1 MLPCLS
7 LLFVPRIGAG
17 SKIAFSTPEVRLNV
31 LRLRT
36 ASLFALAVGV
46 AGVPIALGQGA
57 TPAATTKPAA
67 GAAGVRA
74 WEGHLDLPTYEEG
87 LPDVNPPFD
96 AFETQRFNYPY
107 TLRHNLTD
115 RRALTRWRTLNLEN
129 EYLKVVVLPD
139 LGGHLYSCV
148 DKATGADMFYANGAI
163 KKARISY
170 RGAWTA
176 LGIEFNFPVSHN
188 WVTASPVDYALRTE
202 PDGSAAIWV
211 GNQDRVY
218 GMQWR
223 VALRLRPGQARL
235 QQDVALYNRSD
246 TRHRFYWWSN
256 AGVRVWDDSRIEY
269 PMRFTASHGFREV
282 DTWPVNKAGVDL
294 TVVGNHTFG
303 PVSQFSHGSREPFM
317 GVYHPRTRA
326 GVVHYSSPLD
336 SPTKKFWS
344 WGSDPD
350 GLDWRKALSD
360 DESAYVEVQS
370 GLFRN
375 QETYAFLD
383 PQEGIRFTE
392 YWMPVREIGGITRAN
407 PEATLHLTRAVRSG
421 AVDLGIALNVTSA
434 VRGGTVVVKDGARVV
449 RSEPLAITP
458 AGAVQR
464 TFSGLPPAPRYTVE
478 VRDGG
483 GRVLLAHTEDEFD
496 MLPASE
502 IRLGPQPVRELPPP
516 DRRTEGDILEVGAD
530 QELNG
535 KRLAAWDT
543 YAEGR
548 KRFPESLGLLKAA
561 GRLAVDLA
569 RYPEA
574 AELLEKALARDTTDP
589 EVQYY
594 LGLAHDGLGAEGK
607 ARGEW
612 EAAHHFRAFRTPAL
626 LKLAQADA
634 RAGEVAS
641 ALARLD
647 EATAIAPDAVRAGA
661 LEVALLRRAGR
672 MAEASRRLRQ
682 WQALDPTSSLLRYEA
697 VRLGSPDPALWSH
710 LGADPDRVLDLASE
724 YLAAGLYADALD
736 LLDRR
741 YPAASGLLTEPGAVA
756 PQDHPEIVYYRG
768 YAREKQGGSGA
779 ADYAA
784 ASKLS
789 ARYVFPSRA
798 QSLVVLQHAL
808 AANPQDATA
817 HFLLGTRLLA
827 SGRAGDAVREW
838 QEARRLDKTMPVL
851 HRNLGRTLLQ
861 VQGDVEGALAA
872 FMEGMSADPTNVDL
886 YQGADQALSLLGRP
900 GAERIAALSRYPDR
914 AQMPG
919 DLLQRLALALA
930 EEGRAEEAKAL
941 LAGRFFAREEGGT
954 NIRQVF
960 VEIRLLE
967 ALALARA
974 GRHADALAIVDRL
987 GREVP
992 GFAFTKDGMDVFVD
1006 APHVQYAAGEIAALA
1021 GDTAAAR
1028 GHWQKATEGREQFFR
1043 AVPYAYLAAQRL
1055 GGANEAAG
1063 RARLESSLAQSEKV
1077 LEGGTGFPGPAVVSQ
1092 GLILRALGREEEA
1105 RARFR
1110 RALLLPD
1117 QRLSHLVSRRALQ
1130 DARPF

>member
-1 MLPCLS
+1 MNALR
-7 LLFVPRIGAG
+7 VPLHAC
-17 SKIAFSTPEVRLNV
+17 A
-31 LRLRT
+31 
-36 ASLFALAVGV
+36 AA
-46 AGVPIALGQGA
+46 ALGLA
-57 TPAATTKPAA
+57 TAQLTAGTAPLTAAPPVAAAT
-67 GAAGVRA
+67 AGVRA

-96 AFETQRFNYPY
+96 VFETRRFNYPY
-107 TLRHNLTD
+107 TLRENITD
-115 RRALTRWRTLNLEN
+115 RRAVTSWRTLNLEN

-148 DKATGADMFYANGAI
+148 DKSNGADLFYANGSI
-163 KKARISY
+163 KKARVSY

-188 WVTASPVDYALRTE
+188 WVTVSPVDYALERH
-202 PDGSAAIWV
+202 PDGSASVWV

-223 VALRLRPGQARL
+223 VALTLHPGQARL

-246 TRHRFYWWSN
+246 TRHRFYWWNN

-269 PMRFTASHGFREV
+269 PQRFTASHGFREI

-294 TVVGNHTFG
+294 TVVGNHKYG
-303 PVSQFSHGSREPFM
+303 PVSEFSHGSREPFM

-326 GVVHYSSPLD
+326 GVVHYSSMLD

-375 QETYAFLD
+375 QETYAFLG
-383 PQEGIRFTE
+383 PQEEIRFTE

-407 PEATLHLTRAVRSG
+407 PEATLRLTRTASSPG
-421 AVDLGIALNVTSA
+421 KVDVQVGLNVTES
-434 VRGGTVVVKDGARVV
+434 VRGGTLVVKDGPAVV
-449 RSEPLAITP
+449 RTEPLTLTP
-458 AGAVQR
+458 AEAAQR
-464 TFSGLPPAPRYTVE
+464 TFAGLPEAPRYTIE
-478 VRDGG
+478 VKNGA
-483 GRVLLAHTEDEFD
+483 GRVLLTHTEDQFD

-502 IRLGPQPVRELPPP
+502 IRLGPQPVRVMPPL
-516 DRRTEGDILEVGAD
+516 DRRSEGDLLEAGAD

-535 KRLAAWDT
+535 KRLVAWDT

-548 KRFPESLGLLKAA
+548 KRFPESLPLLKAA

-569 RYPEA
+569 RYSEA
-574 AELLEKALARDTTDP
+574 AALLETAVARDTTDP

-594 LGLAHDGLGAEGK
+594 LGLAHEGLGQEGK
-607 ARGEW
+607 ARADW
-612 EAAHHFRAFRTPAL
+612 EAAHHFRDFRAPAL
-626 LKLAQADA
+626 LKLAQADG
-634 RAGEVAS
+634 RAGDFTR
-641 ALARLD
+641 ALDRVRESLQA
-647 EATAIAPDAVRAGA
+647 APDAVRAGA
-661 LEVALLRRAGR
+661 LEVALLRHAGR
-672 MAEASRRLRQ
+672 TADASRRLRA
-682 WQALDPTSSLLRYEA
+682 WRAVDPTSSLLRYEA
-697 VRLGSPDPALWSH
+697 VRLGAPDAALWIH

-724 YLAAGLYADALD
+724 YMAAGLYADALD
-736 LLDRR
+736 LLERR
-741 YPAASGLLTEPGAVA
+741 YPAVGGLQTEPGAAA
-756 PQDHPEIVYYRG
+756 PHDHPEVVYYRG
-768 YAREKQGGSGA
+768 YAREKQGGSGG

-789 ARYVFPSRA
+789 TRYVFPSRA
-798 QSLVVLQHAL
+798 QSLAVFQRAL

-817 HFLLGTRLLA
+817 HFLLGTLLLA
-827 SGRAGDAVREW
+827 SGRAPEAVQEW
-838 QEARRLDKTMPVL
+838 QEARRLDKTRPVL

-861 VQGDVEGALAA
+861 IQGDVEGALAA
-872 FMEGMSADPTNVDL
+872 FMEGMGADPTNVDL

-900 GAERIAALSRYPDR
+900 SSDRIAALSRYPDR

-919 DLLQRLALALA
+919 ELLQRLALALA
-930 EEGRAEEAKAL
+930 EDGRAEEAKAL

-954 NIRQVF
+954 NVRQVF
-960 VEIRLLE
+960 VEIRLHE

-974 GRHADALAIVDRL
+974 GRGSDALAITEGL

-992 GFAFTKDGMDVFVD
+992 GFAFTRDGLEVFVD
-1006 APHVQYAAGEIAALA
+1006 APRTQYAAGEIAALA
-1021 GDTAAAR
+1021 GDEAAAR
-1028 GHWQKATEGREQFFR
+1028 RHWQKATEGKEAFFR
-1043 AVPYAYLAAQRL
+1043 ALPYAYAAAHRL
-1055 GGANEAAG
+1055 GGADEAAW
-1063 RARLESSLAQSEKV
+1063 RTRLEESLAQSGKF
-1077 LEGGTGFPGPAVVSQ
+1077 LEAGTGFPGVVLTSQ
-1092 GLILRALGREEEA
+1092 GLMLRALGREDEA

-1117 QRLSHLVSRRALQ
+1117 QRLSHLLSRRALQ

>member
-1 MLPCLS
+1 MNALR
-7 LLFVPRIGAG
+7 VPLYAC
-17 SKIAFSTPEVRLNV
+17 AAAV
-31 LRLRT
+31 L
-36 ASLFALAVGV
+36 ALATETVT
-46 AGVPIALGQGA
+46 AKAAPTAA
-57 TPAATTKPAA
+57 AAPAAA
-67 GAAGVRA
+67 VRV

-96 AFETQRFNYPY
+96 VFETQRFNYPY

-115 RRALTRWRTLNLEN
+115 RRAVTSWRTLNLEN

-148 DKATGADMFYANGAI
+148 DKSNGADMFYANGSI
-163 KKARISY
+163 KKARVSY

-188 WVTASPVDYALRTE
+188 WVTASPVDYALQKS
-202 PDGSAAIWV
+202 PDGSASIWV

-223 VALRLRPGQARL
+223 VALTLRPGQARL
-235 QQDVALYNRSD
+235 EQDVALYNGSD

-269 PMRFTASHGFREV
+269 PQRFTASHGFREI

-294 TVVGNHTFG
+294 TVVGNHKFG
-303 PVSQFSHGSREPFM
+303 PVSEFSHGSREPFM
-317 GVYHPRTRA
+317 GVYHPHTRA
-326 GVVHYSSPLD
+326 GVVHYSSMLD

-360 DESAYVEVQS
+360 DQSAYVEVQS

-375 QETYAFLD
+375 QETYAFLA
-383 PQEGIRFTE
+383 PQEQIRFTE

-407 PEATLHLTRAVRSG
+407 PDATLHLTRTVSSAG
-421 AVDLGIALNVTSA
+421 KVDVHVGLNVTES
-434 VRGGTVVVKDGARVV
+434 VRGGTLVVKDGPAVV
-449 RSEPLAITP
+449 RTEALTVTP
-458 AGAVQR
+458 AQNAQR
-464 TFSGLPPAPRYTVE
+464 TFAGLPEAPRYTVE
-478 VRDGG
+478 VKDGA
-483 GRVLLAHTEDEFD
+483 GRLLLAHTEDQFD

-502 IRLGPQPVRELPPP
+502 IRLGPQPVREIPPL
-516 DRRTEGDILEVGAD
+516 DRRSEGDLLEAGAD

-535 KRLAAWDT
+535 KRLVAWDT
-543 YAEGR
+543 YADGR

-574 AELLEKALARDTTDP
+574 AALLDTARARDTTDP

-594 LGLAHDGLGAEGK
+594 LGLAHEGLGQDGK

-612 EAAHHFRAFRTPAL
+612 EAAHHFRDFRAPAL

-634 RAGEVAS
+634 RAGDFAG
-641 ALARLD
+641 ALERLK
-647 EATAIAPDAVRAGA
+647 EGLRTSPDAVRAGA
-661 LEVALLRRAGR
+661 LEVALLRHAGET
-672 MAEASRRLRQ
+672 AEAARRLRA
-682 WQALDPTSSLLRYEA
+682 WRTLDPTSSRLRYEA
-697 VRLGSPDPALWSH
+697 VRLGTPDAALWEH
-710 LGADPDRVLDLASE
+710 LGADPDRVLNLASE
-724 YLAAGLYADALD
+724 YMAAGLYADALD

-741 YPAASGLLTEPGAVA
+741 YPAVGGLLTEPGAVA
-756 PQDHPEIVYYRG
+756 PQDHPEVVYYRG
-768 YAREKQGGSGA
+768 YVREKQGGSGL

-789 ARYVFPSRA
+789 TRYVFPSRA
-798 QSLVVLQHAL
+798 QSLAVFQRAL

-817 HFLLGTRLLA
+817 HFLLGTLLLA
-827 SGRAGDAVREW
+827 SGRAPDAVQEW
-838 QEARRLDKTMPVL
+838 QEARRLDKTLPVL

-861 VQGDVEGALAA
+861 IQGDVEGALAA
-872 FMEGMSADPTNVDL
+872 FMEGMSADPRNVDL

-900 GAERIAALSRYPDR
+900 TAERIAALSRYPDR
-914 AQMPG
+914 AQLPG
-919 DLLQRLALALA
+919 ELLPRLALALA
-930 EEGRAEEAKAL
+930 EDGRADEAKAL
-941 LAGRFFAREEGGT
+941 LSGRFFAREEGGT
-954 NIRQVF
+954 NVRQVF
-960 VEIRLLE
+960 VEIRLQE
-967 ALALARA
+967 ALALAKA
-974 GRHADALAIVDRL
+974 GRGADALAIVEGL

-1006 APHVQYAAGEIAALA
+1006 APRAQYAAGEIASLA
-1021 GDTAAAR
+1021 GDDAAAR
-1028 GHWQKATEGREQFFR
+1028 RHWQKATEGREAFFR
-1043 AVPYAYLAAQRL
+1043 ALPYAYAAARRL
-1055 GGANEAAG
+1055 GSADEAAW
-1063 RARLESSLAQSEKV
+1063 RARLESSVAQSEKF
-1077 LEGGTGFPGPAVVSQ
+1077 LESGTGFPGVVVTSQ
-1092 GLILRALGREEEA
+1092 GLMLRALGREDEA
-1105 RARFR
+1105 KARFR

-1130 DARPF
+1130 DAKPF

>member
-1 MLPCLS
+1 MNPLR
-7 LLFVPRIGAG
+7 VPLYA
-17 SKIAFSTPEVRLNV
+17 SAAVV
-31 LRLRT
+31 LG
-36 ASLFALAVGV
+36 LAV
-46 AGVPIALGQGA
+46 APPLSAIAA
-57 TPAATTKPAA
+57 KPAPPPVA
-67 GAAGVRA
+67 APAAGVRV
-74 WEGHLDLPTYEEG
+74 WEGTLDLPTYEEG

-115 RRALTRWRTLNLEN
+115 RRAVTRWRTLNLEN

-148 DKATGADMFYANGAI
+148 DKANGADMFYANGSI
-163 KKARISY
+163 KKARVSY

-188 WVTASPVDYALRTE
+188 WVTVSPVDYAIRE
-202 PDGSAAIWV
+202 SPDGSASVWV
-211 GNQDRVY
+211 GSQDRVY

-223 VALRLRPGQARL
+223 VALTLRPGQARL
-235 QQDVALYNRSD
+235 EQDVALYNRSD
-246 TRHRFYWWSN
+246 TRHRFYWWNN

-269 PMRFTASHGFREV
+269 PQRFTASHGFREI

-294 TVVGNHTFG
+294 TVVGNHKFG
-303 PVSQFSHGSREPFM
+303 PVSEFSHGSREPFM

-326 GVVHYSSPLD
+326 GVVHYSSMLD

-375 QETYAFLD
+375 QETYAFLA
-383 PQEGIRFTE
+383 PQESIRFTE

-407 PEATLHLTRAVRSG
+407 PEATLHLTRTPAASAQ
-421 AVDLGIALNVTSA
+421 AVDLHVGLNVSA
-434 VRGGTVVVKDGARVV
+434 AVSGGTLAVKDGGQVV
-449 RSEPLAITP
+449 RSEPLSLTP
-458 AGAVQR
+458 AQAAQR
-464 TFSGLPPAPRYTVE
+464 TFAGLPAATHYTVE
-478 VRDGG
+478 VRDGA
-483 GRVLLAHTEDEFD
+483 GRVLLTHTEDQFD

-502 IRLGPQPVRELPPP
+502 IRLGPQPVRTMPPLA
-516 DRRTEGDILEVGAD
+516 RRSEGDLLEAGAD
-530 QELNG
+530 QERSG
-535 KRLAAWDT
+535 KRLVAWDT

-569 RYPEA
+569 RYAEA
-574 AELLEKALARDTTDP
+574 APLLEAAQARDTTDP

-594 LGLAHDGLGAEGK
+594 LGLAHEGLGQDGK

-612 EAAHHFRAFRTPAL
+612 EAAHHFRDFRAPAL
-626 LKLAQADA
+626 LKLAQADG
-634 RAGEVAS
+634 RAGDFKR
-641 ALARLD
+641 ALDRLMD
-647 EATAIAPDAVRAGA
+647 SVHAAPDAVRAGA
-661 LEVALLRRAGR
+661 LEVALLRHAGR
-672 MAEASRRLRQ
+672 TAEATRRLRE
-682 WQALDPTSSLLRYEA
+682 WRAVDPTSSLLRYEA
-697 VRLGSPDPALWSH
+697 VRLGTPDAALWEH
-710 LGADPDRVLDLASE
+710 LGADPDRVLNLATE
-724 YLAAGLYADALD
+724 YIASGLYADALD

-741 YPAASGLLTEPGAVA
+741 YPSVGGLLIEPGAVA
-756 PQDHPEIVYYRG
+756 PQEHPEVVYYRG
-768 YAREKQGGSGA
+768 YAREKQGGSGL

-789 ARYVFPSRA
+789 TRYVFPSRA
-798 QSLVVLQHAL
+798 QSLVVFQRAL
-808 AANPQDATA
+808 AANPRDATA
-817 HFLLGTRLLA
+817 HFLLGTLLLA
-827 SGRAGDAVREW
+827 SGRAPDAVQEW
-838 QEARRLDKTMPVL
+838 QEARRLDPSLPVL

-861 VQGDVEGALAA
+861 MQGDVEGALAA
-872 FMEGMSADPTNVDL
+872 FMEGMTADPTNVDL

-900 GAERIAALSRYPDR
+900 TSERIAALSRYPDR
-914 AQMPG
+914 AQMP
-919 DLLQRLALALA
+919 DELLQRLALALA
-930 EEGRAEEAKAL
+930 EDGRADEAKAL

-954 NIRQVF
+954 NVRQVF

-974 GRHADALAIVDRL
+974 GRGADALAIVEGL
-987 GREVP
+987 GREAP

-1006 APHVQYAAGEIAALA
+1006 APRAQYAAGEIASLA
-1021 GDTAAAR
+1021 GDDAAAR
-1028 GHWQKATEGREQFFR
+1028 RHWQKATEGREAFFR
-1043 AVPYAYLAAQRL
+1043 ALPYAYAAARRL
-1055 GGANEAAG
+1055 GGADEAAW
-1063 RARLESSLAQSEKV
+1063 RTRLEEGLAQSEKF
-1077 LEGGTGFPGPAVVSQ
+1077 LEAGTGFPGVVVTSQ
-1092 GLILRALGREEEA
+1092 GLMLRALGREDEA

-1110 RALLLPD
+1110 RALLQPD

-1130 DARPF
+1130 DAKPF

>member
-1 MLPCLS
+1 
-7 LLFVPRIGAG
+7 
-17 SKIAFSTPEVRLNV
+17 
-31 LRLRT
+31 
-36 ASLFALAVGV
+36 
-46 AGVPIALGQGA
+46 
-57 TPAATTKPAA
+57 
-67 GAAGVRA
+67 
-74 WEGHLDLPTYEEG
+74 
-87 LPDVNPPFD
+87 
-96 AFETQRFNYPY
+96 
-107 TLRHNLTD
+107 
-115 RRALTRWRTLNLEN
+115 
-129 EYLKVVVLPD
+129 VVVLPD
-139 LGGHLYSCV
+139 LGGHLYSCL
-148 DKATGADMFYANGAI
+148 DKATGADMFYANSSI
-163 KKARISY
+163 KKARIAY

-188 WVTASPVDYALRTE
+188 WVTSSPVDYALQKD

-218 GMQWR
+218 GMSWR

-294 TVVGNHTFG
+294 TVVGNHKFG
-303 PVSQFSHGSREPFM
+303 PVSEFSHGSREPFM

-375 QETYAFLD
+375 QETYAFLG
-383 PQEGIRFTE
+383 PQEEIRFTE

-407 PEATLHLTRAVRSG
+407 PEATLHLTRAARAG
-421 AVDLGIALNVTSA
+421 AVDLAVGLNVTEA
-434 VRGGTVVVKDGARVV
+434 VRGGTLVLKDGPRVL

-458 AGAVQR
+458 SQAAQR
-464 TFSGLPPAPRYTVE
+464 TFAGLPPAPRYTIE
-478 VRDGG
+478 VRDGA

-502 IRLGPQPVRELPPP
+502 IRVGPQPSREIPPAP
-516 DRRTEGDILEVGAD
+516 RRTEGDILEAGAD
-530 QELNG
+530 LERNG
-535 KRLAAWDT
+535 KRLVAWDT
-543 YAEGR
+543 YADGR

-561 GRLAVDLA
+561 GRLAADLA

-589 EVQYY
+589 DVRYY
-594 LGLAHDGLGAEGK
+594 LGLAREGLGEERK

-612 EAAHHFRAFRTPAL
+612 EAAHHFRAFRVPAL

-634 RAGEVAS
+634 RAGDVEE
-641 ALARLD
+641 ALARLR
-647 EATAIAPDAVRAGA
+647 EATGSAPGAVRAGA
-661 LEVALLRRAGR
+661 LEVALLRHEGR
-672 MAEASRRLRQ
+672 TAESSRRLRA
-682 WQALDPTSSLLRYEA
+682 WRAIDPTSSLLRYEA
-697 VRLGSPDPALWSH
+697 VRLGASDPTLWNH
-710 LGADPDRVLDLASE
+710 LGADADRVLDVASE

-741 YPAASGLLTEPGAVA
+741 YPHAGGLLTEPGAVA
-756 PQDHPEIVYYRG
+756 PQDHPEVVYYRG

-779 ADYAA
+779 SDYAA

-789 ARYVFPSRA
+789 TRYVFPSRA
-798 QSLVVLQHAL
+798 LSLIVLRRAL

-817 HFLLGTRLLA
+817 HFLLGTLLLA

-838 QEARRLDKTMPVL
+838 QEAGRLDRTLPVL
-851 HRNLGRTLLQ
+851 HRNLGRTLLHI
-861 VQGDVEGALAA
+861 QGDVEGALAA
-872 FMEGMSADPTNVDL
+872 FMEGMSTDPANVDL

-900 GAERIAALSRYPDR
+900 GVERIVALGRYPDR
-914 AQMPG
+914 EHMPG
-919 DLLQRLALALA
+919 ELLQRLAVALA

-960 VEIRLLE
+960 VEIRLQE

-974 GRHADALAIVDRL
+974 GRHQDALAIVGGL
-987 GREVP
+987 GSEVP
-992 GFAFTKDGMDVFVD
+992 GFAFTRDGMEVFVD
-1006 APHVQYAAGEIAALA
+1006 APRVQYAAGEIAALA

-1028 GHWQKATEGREQFFR
+1028 RHWQKAMEGREPFFR
-1043 AVPYAYLAAQRL
+1043 GVSYAYLAAQRL
-1055 GGANEAAG
+1055 GGADEAAA

-1077 LEGGTGFPGPAVVSQ
+1077 LEGGTGFPGPAVASQ
-1092 GLILRALGREEEA
+1092 GLILRALGREDEA

-1130 DARPF
+1130 GAQPF